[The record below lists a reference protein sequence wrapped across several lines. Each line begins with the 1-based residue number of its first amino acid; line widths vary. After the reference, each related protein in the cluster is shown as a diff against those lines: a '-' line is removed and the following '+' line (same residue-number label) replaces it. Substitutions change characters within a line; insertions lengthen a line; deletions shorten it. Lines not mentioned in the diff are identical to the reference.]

1 MEILP
6 VKFATVTDLT
16 LQDLSKRGAMTV
28 EEAAEMLGC
37 STAEVA
43 DFLLKLVK
51 STKDPYRYMISQGE
65 TWTEPGRT
73 PLPTVQVLVESRR
86 RTALRRRMT
95 RRPEFQQVGRLRPFV
110 MFTLGQAARALK
122 MPRRKTARLL
132 GRYRKMG
139 YLRSFRLVSRRGPA
153 KARWQRIW

>member
-1 MEILP
+1 MKKLR
-6 VKFATVTDLT
+6 VSSTLTDRVLEP
-16 LQDLSKRGAMTV
+16 LRKRGEMTV

-43 DFLLKLVK
+43 DFLLELVS
-51 STKDPYRYMISQGE
+51 STKDPYRYIISSGE
-65 TWTEPGRT
+65 TWTGPGRT
-73 PLPTVQVLVESRR
+73 PLRTVQVFVESRR
-86 RTALRRRMT
+86 RTALRRRMM
-95 RRPEFQQVGRLRPFV
+95 RRPEFQQVARLPPFV

-139 YLRSFRLVSRRGPA
+139 YLTSFRLASRRGAA